1 MAPYL
6 VLRGYGVSAAKH
18 LLLCSERLR
27 SRAVV
32 SGWTLDSGLL
42 IRDGWLLN
50 HQPLS
55 DSGKYKLEISM
66 TKLINLCRNVSIV
79 TCFPGGIEG
88 QEDELAV
95 WIHRVSG
102 P

>member
-1 MAPYL
+1 
-6 VLRGYGVSAAKH
+6 
-18 LLLCSERLR
+18 
-27 SRAVV
+27 
-32 SGWTLDSGLL
+32 
-42 IRDGWLLN
+42 
-50 HQPLS
+50 
-55 DSGKYKLEISM
+55 M